1 MPLRRICLLLL
12 VANILLF
19 LPQSAFGAESRHVDV
34 LRVDGV
40 INPVM
45 AGYIERGISSAERD
59 GSSAVV
65 IEMNTPGGL
74 DDSMR
79 AIISR
84 IINAKIPVI
93 VYVSPPGSRAAS
105 AGAFIATAS
114 HIAAMA
120 PQTSI
125 GSAHPVS
132 MGEQQ
137 TDETMME
144 KVTNDAVSYIKGLA
158 EKRGRNV
165 EWAEKMVRESVNATE
180 SEALKLNAIDIVADD
195 IPSLLERI
203 DGKEVEVASGKMV
216 LHTAG
221 AQIER
226 LDMNL
231 VESLLHTISDPNIA
245 YILMILG
252 INGLIFELANP
263 GSILPGVVGGICLL
277 LAFFAL
283 GMLPVNMAGLALIGL
298 AFVLFLAEIKV
309 QSHGMLLGGGIIS
322 LLLGSTILINS
333 AAPYMAIPWITIVIV
348 VGATSAFFIFVVGK
362 AAAALRRRAAMGR
375 ETLIGSVARARTDL
389 NPNGMVFFDGE
400 LWEALA
406 MDGPVQKGES
416 VRIVERQGYRLVVRK
431 ELRNV

>member
-1 MPLRRICLLLL
+1 MPMRKIWLLQL
-12 VANILLF
+12 VLNLFLF
-19 LPQSAFGAESRHVDV
+19 LPLSVFSEDSRHVDV
-34 LRVDGV
+34 IRVEGV

-45 AGYIERGISSAERD
+45 ASYVERGISAAERD
-59 GSSAVV
+59 GSTALV

-74 DDSMR
+74 DSSMR

-84 IINAKIPVI
+84 IISAKVPVI
-93 VYVSPPGSRAAS
+93 VYISPSGSRAAS

-137 TDETMME
+137 ADATMME

-165 EWAEKMVRESVNATE
+165 EWAEKMVRESANATE
-180 SEALKLNAIDIVADD
+180 SEALKLNAIDVVAED
-195 IPSLLERI
+195 IPSLLAQI
-203 DGKEVEVASGKMV
+203 DGREVEVSGDKIS
-216 LHTAG
+216 LQTEG
-221 AQIER
+221 ARADR
-226 LDMNL
+226 LDMNFIEN
-231 VESLLHTISDPNIA
+231 VLHTISDPNIA

-283 GMLPVNMAGLALIGL
+283 GMLPVNVAGLALIGL
-298 AFVLFLAEIKV
+298 AFLLFLAEIKV
-309 QSHGMLLGGGIIS
+309 QSNGLLLAGGVLS
-322 LLLGSTILINS
+322 LLLGSMILFNS
-333 AAPYMAIPWITIVIV
+333 AAPYMAIPWVTIATVVI
-348 VGATSAFFIFVVGK
+348 ATSAFFIFVVGK

-375 ETLIGSVARARTDL
+375 EALVGAVAQARTDL
-389 NPNGMVFFDGE
+389 DPAGVVFFDGE
-400 LWEALA
+400 RWNAVAL
-406 MDGPVQKGES
+406 DGPIKKGES
-416 VRIVERQGYRLVVRK
+416 VRVVERQGYRLVVRK
-431 ELRNV
+431 EARNI